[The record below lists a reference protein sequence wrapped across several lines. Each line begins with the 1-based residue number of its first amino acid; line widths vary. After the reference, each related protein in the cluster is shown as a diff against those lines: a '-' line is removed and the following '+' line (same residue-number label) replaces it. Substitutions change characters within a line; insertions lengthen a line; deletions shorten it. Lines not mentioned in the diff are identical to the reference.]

1 MRKNYFAIAIVAA
14 VAVNIPSAT
23 ASASPSQAIA
33 SIQKVLTT
41 KSAELK
47 AWLAKELKEEG
58 VLGGTY
64 VPQINAANQKLA
76 GQLKELA
83 TTYAPL
89 LGSTDST
96 VAYLAQSRYAGAQA
110 DISSVN
116 QKEVADIKT
125 AWEADLKGIDGVY
138 EPAEFAMLD
147 QIAVAKDALLAA
159 KRASKNASTFDT
171 AFATAF
177 SSRMSSCRGN
187 ARPPASSTSRAVV
200 WIVPATLGLGS
211 AVLPVTTMLAPS
223 RAKRSAISRP
233 MPRVA
238 PVMKTVLF
246 FKSVKIK
253 LVQRKGRKG
262 SRRKTLARSNAH

>member
-23 ASASPSQAIA
+23 ASASPSQAVA

-147 QIAVAKDALLAA
+147 QIAVAKDALLAV
-159 KRASKNASTFDT
+159 KRVGKNAASFDS
-171 AFATAF
+171 AFATALNF
-177 SSRMSSCRGN
+177 EMNRVALSKIAVSTWSGKIKATALNSL
-187 ARPPASSTSRAVV
+187 AKVEAASKKADALAASYSYATAIKFNTLVGTAVV
-200 WIVPATLGLGS
+200 SSSNFKGH
-211 AVLPVTTMLAPS
+211 LAK
-223 RAKRSAISRP
+223 AK
-233 MPRVA
+233 
-238 PVMKTVLF
+238 KLF
-246 FKSVKIK
+246 S
-253 LVQRKGRKG
+253 
-262 SRRKTLARSNAH
+262 